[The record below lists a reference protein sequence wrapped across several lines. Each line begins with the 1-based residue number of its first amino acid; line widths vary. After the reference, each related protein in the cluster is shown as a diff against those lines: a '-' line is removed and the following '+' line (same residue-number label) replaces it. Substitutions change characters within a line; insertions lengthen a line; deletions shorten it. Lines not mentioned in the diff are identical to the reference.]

1 MKVNRD
7 SEQKIQDAFLVF
19 DFLKLLAYKNS
30 NVYLEILKTYKEAVP
45 DRKISTLQDMGEKH
59 RAVLLAAGAD
69 FFHLMKSDDPPN
81 PYLKPQENYIDE
93 MYALLIAQ
101 YPHIS
106 NMPKN
111 PYILRNRSNISDK
124 DSIWNIIS
132 SITGA
137 VDSAYTKGFWRNL
150 IRLVIVGLVD
160 LVNWVHLKVFSLA
173 AWFKST
179 DTKNYIPL
187 IPYTNF
193 STLHCGN
200 PPYLSQL
207 KITRAEKSPTK
218 AEKSPTN
225 VIEMGMPTI
234 VSLRDRSNE
243 GFFKRLFSAKC
254 QCDVSKPF
262 KDFIAQQTEPFLYV
276 CLLQNDFRMFEVAHV
291 EALKKYGEE
300 ENNQFFFMQ
309 TPPKHAIE
317 SIIKQLQGKN
327 IQTQKDEVK
336 AMILDGTDNFFIS
349 EKIKEKFTDQE
360 FNLMVAKVIE
370 EAFDKFPRDL
380 FNVIN
385 DINAALTSQIHKAVS
400 PANMCMVCKDGI
412 DRGHAFKLNL
422 QKYLGLNDPIH
433 KDVRAQVVA
442 GRNINFNGET
452 YERYRKAEKS
462 PQASNSSVSSV
473 ISAGIPK
480 ADLAQGAVHD
490 NVQGPGL
497 NIEPGNQKK
506 LS

>member
-1 MKVNRD
+1 MKSTSRN
-7 SEQKIQDAFLVF
+7 SEQDIQDAFLVF
-19 DFLKLLAYKNS
+19 DFLKLLAYTNP
-30 NVYLEILKTYKEAVP
+30 NVYQEILKAYSEAK
-45 DRKISTLQDMGEKH
+45 DTDKISTLQAMGKQH
-59 RAVLLAAGAD
+59 RDVLLAAGAD
-69 FFHLMKSDDPPN
+69 FFHLMKTDGAPN
-81 PYLKPQENYIDE
+81 PYVNLQENYIDP
-93 MYALLIAQ
+93 MYALLIQQ

-106 NMPKN
+106 GMPKN
-111 PYILRNRSNISDK
+111 PYILRNRSNISHK

-137 VDSAYTKGFWRNL
+137 VDSAYTNGFWRNL

-160 LVNWVHLKVFSLA
+160 LVNWAHLKVFSLA

-179 DTKNYIPL
+179 DTQKYIPL

-193 STLHCGN
+193 STLDCGN

-207 KITRAEKSPTK
+207 KITRKSNDT
-218 AEKSPTN
+218 PTN

-254 QCDVSKPF
+254 QCDVSQLF
-262 KDFIAQQTEPFLYV
+262 KNFITGQSEPFLYV

-291 EALKKYGEE
+291 EALKKFGDD

-317 SIIKQLQGKN
+317 SIIKQLQGKDN
-327 IQTQKDEVK
+327 PAQEEQVK
-336 AMILDGTDNFFIS
+336 AMILNNTHNFFIS
-349 EKIKEKFTDQE
+349 EKIKLRFTNTPFDS
-360 FNLMVAKVIE
+360 MVTQVVN
-370 EAFDKFPRDL
+370 EAFQKFPNDL

-385 DINAALTSQIHKAVS
+385 EINAALTSKIHKAVS

-422 QKYLGLNDPIH
+422 QKYLRPNDPPINMH
-433 KDVRAQVVA
+433 VRAQVIA
-442 GRNINFNGET
+442 GRNINFNGQT
-452 YERYRKAEKS
+452 CERYLRAENR
-462 PQASNSSVSSV
+462 PPASKTSVSPVVSGTLPIANLATGAFHPTEPV
-473 ISAGIPK
+473 GGQKIKQDNPK
-480 ADLAQGAVHD
+480 V
-490 NVQGPGL
+490 
-497 NIEPGNQKK
+497 
-506 LS
+506 

>member
-1 MKVNRD
+1 MKPSRT

-19 DFLKLLAYKNS
+19 DFLKLLAYTNPE
-30 NVYLEILKTYKEAVP
+30 VYQEILGAYKVAE
-45 DRKISTLQDMGEKH
+45 DTHKISTLQAMGEKH
-59 RAVLLAAGAD
+59 QGVLLAAGAD
-69 FFHLMKSDDPPN
+69 FFHLMKTDAAPN
-81 PYLKPQENYIDE
+81 PYVKLQENYIDS
-93 MYALLIAQ
+93 MYALLIQQ
-101 YPHIS
+101 YRYIS
-106 NMPKN
+106 DMPKN

-137 VDSAYTKGFWRNL
+137 VDSTYTNGFWRNL

-160 LVNWVHLKVFSLA
+160 LVNWAHLKVFSLA

-179 DTKNYIPL
+179 DTQKYIPL

-207 KITRAEKSPTK
+207 KIPRE
-218 AEKSPTN
+218 EDSPTN

-234 VSLRDRSNE
+234 VSLRNRSNE

-254 QCDVSKPF
+254 QCDVSQPF
-262 KDFIAQQTEPFLYV
+262 KDFIKNQTEPFLYV

-300 ENNQFFFMQ
+300 NEHFFFMQ

-317 SIIKQLQGKN
+317 SIIKQLQGNKTPAQQVIN
-327 IQTQKDEVK
+327 
-336 AMILDGTDNFFIS
+336 MILSGTDNFFIS
-349 EKIKEKFTDQE
+349 EKIKSKFANPPFDS
-360 FNLMVAKVIE
+360 MVTQVVN
-370 EAFDKFPRDL
+370 EAFKKFPKDL

-385 DINAALTSQIHKAVS
+385 EINAALTSEIHKAVS

-422 QKYLGLNDPIH
+422 QKYLRLNDPNDPINM
-433 KDVRAQVVA
+433 DVRAQVIA
-442 GRNINFNGET
+442 GRKINSNGKTCES
-452 YERYRKAEKS
+452 YLQAEES
-462 PQASNSSVSSV
+462 LQPSNTSVSPV
-473 ISAGIPK
+473 ISAGISQ

-490 NVQGPGL
+490 TGQVPGL
-497 NIEPGNQKK
+497 NEKAANGNRPQ
-506 LS
+506 

>member
-1 MKVNRD
+1 MKSTSRN
-7 SEQKIQDAFLVF
+7 SEQDIQDAFLVF
-19 DFLKLLAYKNS
+19 DFLKLLAYTNP
-30 NVYLEILKTYKEAVP
+30 NVYQEILDAYNKEAE
-45 DRKISTLQDMGEKH
+45 DLHKISALQTMGKQH
-59 RAVLLAAGAD
+59 RDVLLAAGAD
-69 FFHLMKSDDPPN
+69 FFHLMKTDEAPN
-81 PYLKPQENYIDE
+81 PYVNLQENYIDP
-93 MYALLIAQ
+93 MYALLIKQ

-106 NMPKN
+106 GMPKN

-137 VDSAYTKGFWRNL
+137 VDSAYTNGFWRNL

-160 LVNWVHLKVFSLA
+160 LVNWAHLKVFSLA

-179 DTKNYIPL
+179 GTQKYIPL

-207 KITRAEKSPTK
+207 KITRKEG
-218 AEKSPTN
+218 SPTN

-234 VSLRDRSNE
+234 VSLRNRPNE

-254 QCDVSKPF
+254 QCDVSQPF
-262 KDFIAQQTEPFLYV
+262 KDFIESQTEPFLYV

-291 EALKKYGEE
+291 EALKKYGKED
-300 ENNQFFFMQ
+300 NQFFFMQ

-349 EKIKEKFTDQE
+349 EKIKKKFRDQK

-370 EAFDKFPRDL
+370 EAFVKFPDDL

-422 QKYLGLNDPIH
+422 QKYLGLKDPIH

-462 PQASNSSVSSV
+462 PQATNTPVSSV
-473 ISAGIPK
+473 ISAGISQTH
-480 ADLAQGAVHD
+480 LAQGAVHD

-506 LS
+506 LP

>member
-1 MKVNRD
+1 MKSTSRN

-19 DFLKLLAYKNS
+19 DFLKLLAYTNPP
-30 NVYLEILKTYKEAVP
+30 VYQQILEAYQDAKDT
-45 DRKISTLQDMGEKH
+45 DKISTLQDMGEKH
-59 RAVLLAAGAD
+59 RDVLLAAGAD
-69 FFHLMKSDDPPN
+69 FFHLMKSNSPPN
-81 PYLKPQENYIDE
+81 PYVKPQENYIDS
-93 MYALLIAQ
+93 MYALLIQQ
-101 YPHIS
+101 YPYIS
-106 NMPKN
+106 GMPKN

-137 VDSAYTKGFWRNL
+137 VDSAYTNGFWRNL

-207 KITRAEKSPTK
+207 KIKRENESPTK
-218 AEKSPTN
+218 

-234 VSLRDRSNE
+234 VSLRVRSNE

-254 QCDVSKPF
+254 QCDVSQPF
-262 KDFIAQQTEPFLYV
+262 KGFIAKQTEPFLYV

-291 EALKKYGEE
+291 EALKKYGDED
-300 ENNQFFFMQ
+300 NHFFFMQ

-317 SIIKQLQGKN
+317 SIIKQLQGKSK
-327 IQTQKDEVK
+327 QAQVEQVK
-336 AMILDGTDNFFIS
+336 AMILNGTDNFFIS
-349 EKIKEKFTDQE
+349 AKIKSKIKLKFPNQNID
-360 FNLMVAKVIE
+360 LMVAQVVDA
-370 EAFDKFPRDL
+370 AFKKFPDDL

-385 DINAALTSQIHKAVS
+385 DINAALTLKIHEAVS

-422 QKYLGLNDPIH
+422 QKYLGPNDPIH

-452 YERYRKAEKS
+452 CERYLKKNSLNSLVS
-462 PQASNSSVSSV
+462 PAS
-473 ISAGIPK
+473 SAGISQTH
-480 ADLAQGAVHD
+480 LAQGAVHD
-490 NVQGPGL
+490 NVQGPEL
-497 NIEPGNQKK
+497 SKKEANGNRPQ
-506 LS
+506 

>member
-1 MKVNRD
+1 MKSTSRN
-7 SEQKIQDAFLVF
+7 SEQDIQDAFLVF
-19 DFLKLLAYKNS
+19 DFLKLLVYTNAEVYKEILDAYKNA
-30 NVYLEILKTYKEAVP
+30 KDTH
-45 DRKISTLQDMGEKH
+45 KISTLQSMGKQH

-69 FFHLMKSDDPPN
+69 FFHLMKSDEAPN
-81 PYLKPQENYIDE
+81 PYVNLQENYIDP
-93 MYALLIAQ
+93 MYALLIKQ

-106 NMPKN
+106 GMPKN

-179 DTKNYIPL
+179 GTQKYIPL

-207 KITRAEKSPTK
+207 KITRKEG
-218 AEKSPTN
+218 SPTN

-234 VSLRDRSNE
+234 VSLRNRPNE

-254 QCDVSKPF
+254 QCDVSQPF
-262 KDFIAQQTEPFLYV
+262 KDFIESQTEPFLYV

-291 EALKKYGEE
+291 NALKKYGDED
-300 ENNQFFFMQ
+300 NQFFFMQ

-317 SIIKQLQGKN
+317 SIIKQLQGKSKEA
-327 IQTQKDEVK
+327 QAEQVK
-336 AMILDGTDNFFIS
+336 AMILNGTDNFFIS
-349 EKIKEKFTDQE
+349 EKIKSKFANPPFDLMVTQVVKAAFEKFP
-360 FNLMVAKVIE
+360 N
-370 EAFDKFPRDL
+370 DL

-385 DINAALTSQIHKAVS
+385 EINAALTSEIHKAVS

-422 QKYLGLNDPIH
+422 QKYLGLNNPINMH
-433 KDVRAQVVA
+433 VRAQVIA
-442 GRNINFNGET
+442 GRGMNFNRATCEE
-452 YERYRKAEKS
+452 YFKACEVLL
-462 PQASNSSVSSV
+462 QASNTPVSSV
-473 ISAGIPK
+473 ISAGISQTH
-480 ADLAQGAVHD
+480 LAQGAVHD

-506 LS
+506 LP